1 MAALGLGTPEV
12 TDWVKACK
20 GKNRDTNGTGRV
32 RSVGFKEN
40 NELRERTDEETG
52 TSESETE
59 EDEERERERNLSMQ
73 VTPRRLSASQA
84 QSHGGPKPS
93 WSASPLFRPSHHP
106 AHVSGT
112 PTGGGNAHELL
123 RSIMKDVMYEFQMEN
138 KAELMGLHLDLVKM
152 GRGWKQ
158 ELKTLME
165 EYVGDLNDLREE
177 NKRLRE
183 ENVKL
188 RRGY

>member
-1 MAALGLGTPEV
+1 MSTLGLGTPEV
-12 TDWVKACK
+12 TEWIKAGK
-20 GKNRDTNGTGRV
+20 GKNRDTKGTSRV
-32 RSVGFKEN
+32 RSVGFKDEN
-40 NELRERTDEETG
+40 KMREETDDEAG
-52 TSESETE
+52 TSETA
-59 EDEERERERNLSMQ
+59 EDEEREREKSLSMQ

-84 QSHGGPKPS
+84 QSQGPKQS
-93 WSASPLFRPSHHP
+93 WDASPLFRPSHHP

-112 PTGGGNAHELL
+112 PTTGNAHELL

-158 ELKTLME
+158 ELRTLME

-177 NKRLRE
+177 NKKLRE
-183 ENVKL
+183 ENVRL